1 MPKKIPFHR
10 RLLPWLFAIIFLIF
24 APILVFYTAGYR
36 WNPKKGV
43 VERNGTVIVDTK
55 PTGADI
61 YLNRQKSEAKTPATL
76 QNTAPGTYLIQ
87 LEKEGYHPWKKT
99 LSVLPEMVTFA
110 NKIIL
115 WPVMEPEKI
124 EDSQI
129 TKLFSSP
136 DNKVIAGFK
145 RRTENEQEI
154 FVYEKG
160 ATTKTLRINSDIK
173 PLSASWNQDATAAIV
188 RGYASDTMI
197 TWLMTLSPLQFTA
210 LPEGSYHFEKSELVG
225 MDNNFKI
232 SLNKNGSLAKSNGAQ
247 YTVDEYGDYAIKKMP
262 AEDNLILVTAKNAE
276 EGLILP
282 RGNWRFYALDKNE
295 ILLNDGNE
303 WLKLSIS
310 AYPFTSTQ
318 AKADKVYPL
327 TLNKQTV
334 YLLTQSNELY
344 IWEPEKEPELL
355 YRQSE
360 VITGAGWHPQGFDIF
375 YATQNEIRMLNLDN
389 RDGRMQTT
397 LASFDLIYDAVFAE
411 DGIYIAGKKSGMEGF
426 WKLPLTKPE
435 PIVPLGSTNDY
446 FNAAKRLHSAL

>member
-136 DNKVIAGFK
+136 DNTVIAGFK

-188 RGYASDTMI
+188 RGYASDTMM